1 MTVQTRE
8 RLTYLGVSLLVLGG
22 TVLYARQ
29 WDLLHQWDRYQQS
42 NQELENTRVDLE
54 DRAKKLAEEQ
64 ARAANMAKDP
74 VEKEA
79 TVRRISKGV
88 RGDEI
93 VFRVEEETP
102 PAQK

>member
-42 NQELENTRVDLE
+42 NQDLE
-54 DRAKKLAEEQ
+54 TTRADLEKKSDEVKK
-64 ARAANMAKDP
+64 ARERADNMAKDP